1 MKVIMIAKRFMK
13 GHPREG
19 EPTFFET
26 NILNGK
32 KKHTIRAGNRIEKG
46 EIVSLR
52 TWLSKPYRSKQRE
65 FAQVLVSRV
74 WPITIKPNTEPYSEQ
89 NFSIHIGDRY
99 VAYWKPGTTANITQT
114 ELAKND
120 GLSKKDFLS
129 WFGLDKKVIKPFV
142 GQIICWDEK
151 VNY

>member
-1 MKVIMIAKRFMK
+1 
-13 GHPREG
+13 
-19 EPTFFET
+19 
-26 NILNGK
+26 
-32 KKHTIRAGNRIEKG
+32 
-46 EIVSLR
+46 
-52 TWLSKPYRSKQRE
+52 
-65 FAQVLVSRV
+65 
-74 WPITIKPNTEPYSEQ
+74 
-89 NFSIHIGDRY
+89 